1 MAKILTQHE
10 AKFAACSPAS
20 EIQTASL
27 PLHFSNCYPPMRNF
41 TALLFLL
48 LGLSPA
54 FLHSQTLVS
63 STLLGSRTRT
73 QLVSQFSLPLIQY
86 GVKYYR
92 ITYTTN
98 NLQGQLDTVSGLVCV
113 PDDPTRIFP
122 RLVYH
127 HGTAGSKLGV
137 PSYNVGSGGEGVL
150 GNLFAGMGY
159 VALLPDLLGLGI
171 SDGFHPYVHAASESW
186 VAADM
191 VRALPAFAA
200 QYGVHLNEQLFSTGY
215 SQGGHSSMAF
225 HRDVENTWQGEFEM
239 TAAAHLSGPY
249 SIGEVM
255 RDLIL
260 SDSVYFY
267 PAYLPNTILSY
278 QTVYG
283 NLFSQLSEV
292 FKQPYAAKIADFYAG
307 TISLSQL
314 NTDLINMLV
323 SNEGQ
328 SRPLQMLQPDIVQEI
343 IADPGHPFN
352 LALKDNNV
360 YTWAPEK
367 PTRIFYCMADDQVPF
382 RNSLVALDSMTARG
396 AVNLAASDVNSAAD
410 HGGCV
415 TPAMTSTLLFFLG
428 FQQVGFYTATG
439 EPATAEPLELWPNP
453 ATETV
458 TLRFLPAGGQ
468 AQIFDLNG
476 RLRFEGT
483 VTDGNR
489 TLDVSGL
496 ESGMYVVRYRAEGKV
511 WQGKLV
517 VQQ

>member
-1 MAKILTQHE
+1 MRI
-10 AKFAACSPAS
+10 F
-20 EIQTASL
+20 ASL
-27 PLHFSNCYPPMRNF
+27 LLLVLGLCP
-41 TALLFLL
+41 ALLR
-48 LGLSPA
+48 
-54 FLHSQTLVS
+54 SQTLVS
-63 STLLGSRTRT
+63 STLLGSRTRA
-73 QLVSQFSLPLIQY
+73 QLVTQFSVPLIQY

-137 PSYNVGSGGEGVL
+137 PSFNVVSGGEGIL

-159 VALLPDLLGLGI
+159 VALLPDLLGLGV

-200 QYGVHLNEQLFSTGY
+200 QYGVHLNDQLFSTGY

-225 HRDVENTWQGEFEM
+225 HRDVENTWQNEFDM

-267 PAYLPNTILSY
+267 PGYLPNTILSY

-283 NLFSQLSEV
+283 NLFSQLDEV
-292 FKQPYAAKIADFYAG
+292 FKAPYSAKIADFYAG

-314 NTDLINMLV
+314 NADLINMLIA
-323 SNEGQ
+323 NEGE
-328 SRPLQMLQPDIVQEI
+328 SRPLRMLQPDIVQEVTT
-343 IADPGHPFN
+343 DPTHPFN
-352 LALKDNNV
+352 VALKDNNV
-360 YTWAPEK
+360 YAWAPET
-367 PTRIFYCMADDQVPF
+367 PTRIYYCMADDQVPF
-382 RNSLVALDSMTARG
+382 RNSLVAQDSMLARG
-396 AVNLAASDVNSAAD
+396 AVNLVASDVDPTAD
-410 HGGCV
+410 HGDCV
-415 TPAMTSTLLFFLG
+415 SPAMFSTLLFFLG
-428 FQQVGFYTATG
+428 FQQVGFYTSTG
-439 EPATAEPLELWPNP
+439 QLATAEPLELWPNP
-453 ATETV
+453 ATESV
-458 TLRFLPAGGQ
+458 TIRFLPAGGQ
-468 AQIFDLNG
+468 AQIIDLNG
-476 RLRFEGT
+476 RLRFTGN
-483 VTDGNR
+483 VTDGHR
-489 TLDVSGL
+489 TLDVSSLENGL
-496 ESGMYVVRYRAEGKV
+496 YMVRYLSEGKV

-517 VQQ
+517 VQR

>member
-1 MAKILTQHE
+1 MRI
-10 AKFAACSPAS
+10 F
-20 EIQTASL
+20 ISL
-27 PLHFSNCYPPMRNF
+27 FFFLCG
-41 TALLFLL
+41 LFPTL
-48 LGLSPA
+48 
-54 FLHSQTLVS
+54 LHSQTLVS
-63 STLLGSRTRT
+63 STLLGSRTRA
-73 QLVSQFSLPLIQY
+73 QLVSQFGVPLIQY

-113 PDDPTRIFP
+113 PDDPTRIYP
-122 RLVYH
+122 RVVYH

-137 PSYNVGSGGEGVL
+137 PSFNVVSGGEGVI

-159 VALLPDLLGLGI
+159 VAILPDLLGLGV

-191 VRALPAFAA
+191 LRVLPAFAA

-225 HRDVENTWQGEFEM
+225 HRDVENTWQNEFEM

-249 SIGEVM
+249 SIAEVM
-255 RDLIL
+255 RELIL

-267 PAYLPNTILSY
+267 PGYLPNTILSY

-283 NLFSQLSEV
+283 NLFGQLDEV
-292 FKQPYAAKIADFYAG
+292 FKQPYAAKIAEFYAG
-307 TISLSQL
+307 TISLSSL
-314 NTDLINMLV
+314 NDDLIDLLEA
-323 SNEGQ
+323 NEGA
-328 SRPLQMLQPDIVQEI
+328 SRPLRMLQSDILQEI

-352 LALKDNNV
+352 VALKDNNV
-360 YTWAPEK
+360 YAWAPEK

-382 RNSLVALDSMTARG
+382 RNSLVARDTMTARG

-415 TPAMTSTLLFFLG
+415 TPALTSTLLFFLG
-428 FQQVGFYTATG
+428 FQQVGFFTGTG
-439 EPATAEPLELWPNP
+439 ELAAAEPLELWPNP

-458 TLRFLPAGGQ
+458 TIRFLPAGGQ

-476 RLRFEGT
+476 RLRFDGK

-489 TLDVSGL
+489 TLDISSLENGL
-496 ESGMYVVRYRAEGKV
+496 YVVRYLSEGKV
-511 WQGKLV
+511 WQGKLM
-517 VQQ
+517 VQ